1 MKATVLTEKGTLEYQ
16 FDGVIEINLEAGAR
30 ENFTSEGKVDYMGN
44 RRMTIKSDNG
54 RTYEGKR

>member
-30 ENFTSEGKVDYMGN
+30 ENVQNISEVDYMGN
-44 RRMTIKSDNG
+44 RRMRIKSDNG
-54 RTYEGKR
+54 RTYIKAR